1 MTITHNF
8 RSGNSCDIEIPDRI
22 TPGEFNDVHVEW
34 DTYPPSAADLREY
47 EHEVSPTRVLP
58 RLEAAMRKTYGP
70 GHLVEIMPGLRGW
83 VPTTSQQGEH
93 N

>member
-8 RSGNSCDIEIPDRI
+8 RSGNTCDIEIPDRI

-47 EHEVSPTRVLP
+47 EHEVYPTRVLP